1 MCLFIN
7 FTHFMAGI
15 PAEILLHIPA
25 GISRMSVLIEH
36 QTRIALRVCLLKE
49 RPHLLFIYIKVFL
62 LTQLFLNSLYHRC
75 AIKRA
80 YQLFSFDPFRLII
93 LRP

>member
-15 PAEILLHIPA
+15 PAEILPHIPA
-25 GISRMSVLIEH
+25 GISRMSVLVEH

-49 RPHLLFIYIKVFL
+49 RPHLLLIKLHVKILGEDFFTHAIYPYR
-62 LTQLFLNSLYHRC
+62 SEP
-75 AIKRA
+75 A
-80 YQLFSFDPFRLII
+80 YELIAVGI
-93 LRP
+93 DMDRVYA